1 MSRLDGRGVFHD
13 GFSKLRDK
21 LSVRFYTSVS
31 AFSAEF
37 GAVFST
43 AIGLPLAGDTAELQA
58 HISSEASSKDSTT
71 EYKEKK
77 KLAKRIIKAVQG
89 SLEDALRKE
98 GELCRKPFEKEL
110 RELDLLLENSF
121 LSRRDSLANSL
132 GGEISDP
139 EANDQKLLI
148 RGGTPGVPSQS
159 NNLDPITSDG
169 TGKCVLD
176 NYNGMASNIPEVTAS
191 YSGAD
196 LRSSPQDIGTG
207 TPLEVYIASAP
218 TKHAAAAQ
226 HPTPEDLSATPPT
239 ASANNEDQQPQ
250 KMAETFS
257 MDQESKSVHHVEPP
271 TPPLSFK
278 GDLHPLSNGGIPWY
292 MEPFDPVGTTIE
304 EERWTGRELVRGMSE
319 ELSDMD
325 EDELSGLVDMDMSE
339 AVSSAADGTLHPEAA
354 AVGMNQRKTAAKRR
368 RWRGFH

>member
-1 MSRLDGRGVFHD
+1 MFQE

-43 AIGLPLAGDTAELQA
+43 AIGLPIAGDTAEVQA
-58 HISSEASSKDSTT
+58 HISSEASSKDTTT

-110 RELDLLLENSF
+110 RDLDLLLENSF

-132 GGEISDP
+132 GGEISDL
-139 EANDQKLLI
+139 EADDQKLVI
-148 RGGTPGVPSQS
+148 RGGTPGEPRQR
-159 NNLDPITSDG
+159 NNLDLT
-169 TGKCVLD
+169 T
-176 NYNGMASNIPEVTAS
+176 NGDVGEPVVDHFNRIASNIPEVNAS
-191 YSGAD
+191 YSGSD
-196 LRSSPQDIGTG
+196 IRSGTQDVGPI
-207 TPLEVYIASAP
+207 TPLEVYMVSEPI
-218 TKHAAAAQ
+218 KHVAAAH
-226 HPTPEDLSATPPT
+226 HPTPEDSNATPPI
-239 ASANNEDQQPQ
+239 ASVHQHDQQPQ
-250 KMAETFS
+250 KMAETFAV
-257 MDQESKSVHHVEPP
+257 DQESKSVQHVEPP
-271 TPPLSFK
+271 TPPLSSE

-339 AVSSAADGTLHPEAA
+339 AVSFTADGTLHPGSA
-354 AVGMNQRKTAAKRR
+354 AVSLNRRKTAAKKR
-368 RWRGFH
+368 RWRGYR

>member
-1 MSRLDGRGVFHD
+1 MDGRGVFQE

-43 AIGLPLAGDTAELQA
+43 AIGLPIAGDTAEVQA
-58 HISSEASSKDSTT
+58 HISSEASSKDTTT

-110 RELDLLLENSF
+110 RDLDLLLENSF

-132 GGEISDP
+132 GGELSDL
-139 EANDQKLLI
+139 EADDQKLGI
-148 RGGTPGVPSQS
+148 RGGTPGEPRPSD
-159 NNLDPITSDG
+159 NLDPTTNGDI
-169 TGKCVLD
+169 VERVFD
-176 NYNGMASNIPEVTAS
+176 NSNGIASNLLEVNTS
-191 YSGAD
+191 YTDSD
-196 LRSSPQDIGTG
+196 LRSGPQDIDPG
-207 TPLEVYIASAP
+207 TPLEVYMASVP
-218 TKHAAAAQ
+218 VKHATAAH
-226 HPTPEDLSATPPT
+226 HPTPEDSNATPPT
-239 ASANNEDQQPQ
+239 TSVHHQDQQAQ
-250 KMAETFS
+250 KITETFAVN
-257 MDQESKSVHHVEPP
+257 QEGKSVQHVEPP
-271 TPPLSFK
+271 TPPLSSE

-339 AVSSAADGTLHPEAA
+339 AVSFTADGKLHPESV
-354 AVGMNQRKTAAKRR
+354 AVGMNRPKTAAKRR
-368 RWRGFH
+368 RLRGYR

>member
-1 MSRLDGRGVFHD
+1 MFQE
-13 GFSKLRDK
+13 GFSKLRDR
-21 LSVRFYTSVS
+21 LAVRFYTSVS

-43 AIGLPLAGDTAELQA
+43 AIGLPIAGDTAEVQA
-58 HISSEASSKDSTT
+58 HISSEVSSKNSTT

-110 RELDLLLENSF
+110 RDLDLLLENSF
-121 LSRRDSLANSL
+121 LSRRDSLANSI
-132 GGEISDP
+132 GGEISDL
-139 EANDQKLLI
+139 EADDQKLVI
-148 RGGTPGVPSQS
+148 RGGTPGEPDQT
-159 NNLDPITSDG
+159 NNLDLTTDDDIG
-169 TGKCVLD
+169 ERVLD
-176 NYNGMASNIPEVTAS
+176 NSNCMSSNITELNAS
-191 YSGAD
+191 HSGSD
-196 LRSSPQDIGTG
+196 LRSGPQAQGPV
-207 TPLEVYIASAP
+207 TPLEMYIAAVP
-218 TKHAAAAQ
+218 NNHAAVAH
-226 HPTPEDLSATPPT
+226 HPTPEESNATPPT
-239 ASANNEDQQPQ
+239 AGVHNQDQQPQ
-250 KMAETFS
+250 RMAETFAV
-257 MDQESKSVHHVEPP
+257 DQEGKSVQHLEPP
-271 TPPLSFK
+271 TPPLSSE

-339 AVSSAADGTLHPEAA
+339 AVSFTADGTLHPESA
-354 AVGMNQRKTAAKRR
+354 AVSMSRRKTAAKRR
-368 RWRGFH
+368 RWRGYR